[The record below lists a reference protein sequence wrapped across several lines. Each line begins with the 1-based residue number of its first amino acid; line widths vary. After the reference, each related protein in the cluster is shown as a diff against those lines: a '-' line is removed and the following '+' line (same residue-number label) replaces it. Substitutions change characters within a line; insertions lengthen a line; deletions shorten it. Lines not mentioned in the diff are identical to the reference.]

1 MKLLG
6 RIIARGEIAGLF
18 IPLNGDLDGI
28 YEVHECLGQLTIRKV
43 GTPAMP
49 RKRFT
54 GLNLEGLH
62 GEIATAITTKEEADQ
77 CNPPKP

>member
-18 IPLNGDLDGI
+18 IPLNNDLDGI
-28 YEVHECLGQLTIRKV
+28 YEVHECLGELTIRKI

-62 GEIATAITTKEEADQ
+62 GEIDTAITTKEELAALT
-77 CNPPKP
+77 PTPE